1 MRPHARTFLGLLP
14 ALRAGRPGE
23 WRRKPETE
31 PPSDREIRY
40 GGVDEDAVFEP
51 PAEPPEPTGAPAR
64 EAPYPDRPEM

>member
-14 ALRAGRPGE
+14 ALRAARPGE
-23 WRRKPETE
+23 WRGKPETE

-51 PAEPPEPTGAPAR
+51 GEPPELTGAPER
-64 EAPYPDRPEM
+64 ETPYPTRPEM